1 MIDNVQSVSSLSLTR
16 GLDSVATEKSSDLS
30 STQGSTAGT
39 SSGPSFASVMSNM
52 ATDMANNLKQAEK
65 ASFEGIK
72 GTATTREVVDAVLQA
87 EQSLQTAIALRDKV
101 VSAFLDVTK
110 MQM

>member
-16 GLDSVATEKSSDLS
+16 GIGSIATEKTSGLS
-30 STQGSTAGT
+30 SAEGT
-39 SSGPSFASVMSNM
+39 TPGASAAPSFASVMTNM
-52 ATDMANNLKQAEK
+52 ATEMTNSLKHAES
-65 ASFEGIK
+65 ASMEGIK
-72 GTATTREVVDAVLQA
+72 GNATTREVVDAVLQA